1 MPSMRLSPLKPNST
15 EWSRMCRGGYVAQL
29 LAGAWRGSPF
39 NGAAEELDE
48 IASLVATNG
57 AGALAWCRVRNSDLR
72 TSSTG
77 QLFQAQYRFQS
88 LQAAL
93 HERSLK
99 KVIPLLR
106 ATGVEPLLV
115 KGWAIARLYPEA
127 SMRPYIDLDLC
138 VLPDDYARASEVLS
152 SAECDD
158 CNVDLHVGFG
168 KFYDQRT
175 HEIFARSRLVKLDDL
190 EVRVLGTEDDLRF
203 LCMHLLR
210 HGAAL
215 PLWLCDVAVLMEDL
229 PGDFDWDR
237 CLSGSRKKADWVA
250 CAIGLAHQL
259 LGVEVEGTPVADR
272 ARNLPAWLV
281 STVLEAWGA
290 PFRSRGQLAV
300 YLREPGRLLRQL
312 PKELP
317 RHWPNPIEAT
327 VSLKGPFNSLPRLPF
342 QLGHVASRSAALI
355 SQLVGELGGA
365 VLHRG

>member
-1 MPSMRLSPLKPNST
+1 MKALPPFLRHDQSSQPKAARGRL
-15 EWSRMCRGGYVAQL
+15 VAEL
-29 LAGAWRGSPF
+29 LAGAWRCSPVSRS
-39 NGAAEELDE
+39 AEELAE
-48 IASLVATNG
+48 IAGLLTNSG
-57 AGALAWCRVRNSDLR
+57 AGALAWRRIRNTELRNS
-72 TSSTG
+72 
-77 QLFQAQYRFQS
+77 QIAELFQAQYRFQT

-106 ATGVEPLLV
+106 DAGVEPLLV
-115 KGWAIARLYPEA
+115 KGWAIARLYPEVG
-127 SMRPYIDLDLC
+127 MRPYVDLDLC
-138 VLPDDYARASEVLS
+138 VLPDNYARASEVLS
-152 SAECDD
+152 SGECDD
-158 CNVDLHVGFG
+158 CNVDLHAGFG
-168 KFYDQRT
+168 KFYDRRT

-190 EVRVLGTEDDLRF
+190 DVRVLGTEDDLRF

-215 PLWLCDVAVLMEDL
+215 PLWLCDVAVLMEEL
-229 PGDFDWDR
+229 PSDFDWDR

-259 LGVEVEGTPVADR
+259 LGVGVEGTPVADR

-300 YLREPGRLLRQL
+300 YLREPGRLLREL

-317 RHWPNPIEAT
+317 RHWPNAIEAT

-342 QLGHVASRSAALI
+342 QLGHVASRSAALM